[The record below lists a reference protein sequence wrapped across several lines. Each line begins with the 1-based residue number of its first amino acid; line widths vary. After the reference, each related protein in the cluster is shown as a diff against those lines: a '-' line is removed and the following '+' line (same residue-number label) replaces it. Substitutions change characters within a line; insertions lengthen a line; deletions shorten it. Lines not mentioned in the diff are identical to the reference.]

1 MAYTTMCIVSLSA
14 AMNDVTVVRHG
25 PIPHRTTFV
34 IMHSLDMSVW
44 MIQLIGIEIRD
55 FQL

>member
-1 MAYTTMCIVSLSA
+1 MSYTRMCIVSLSA
-14 AMNDVTVVRHG
+14 TMNDVTVLQHG
-25 PIPHRTTFV
+25 PIPHRTPFV

>member
-1 MAYTTMCIVSLSA
+1 MSYTTMCIVSLSA

-25 PIPHRTTFV
+25 PIPHRTPFV
-34 IMHSLDMSVW
+34 IMHSLDTSVW
-44 MIQLIGIEIRD
+44 MIQLIGIEISD